1 MLVNDDLDTASL
13 QFYRQSAGSQPVPV
27 QLLDPPQGAQPS
39 AWHTELAARID
50 PAAASWTSL
59 AESVAAVVAQ
69 RHRLQ
74 AATVALRDAR
84 RSSPT
89 AGAK

>member
-1 MLVNDDLDTASL
+1 MLAREHELIANGAAQAGVESL
-13 QFYRQSAGSQPVPV
+13 HP
-27 QLLDPPQGAQPS
+27 LLDAVLRG
-39 AWHTELAARID
+39 D
-50 PAAASWTSL
+50 WTTL

-84 RSSPT
+84 RSAQAAS
-89 AGAK
+89 ARGRD